1 MAKRLEAFQ
10 QLCDIVYEKKGY
22 TSRRRAETRNREKV
36 LDFWISRQRGCLRN
50 TANNIVDKE
59 LYITIEFFGM
69 HGVIADTDRVQMPV
83 TATTT
88 VSDVIE
94 YITAKYPG
102 ITIDKE
108 SVVTAVN
115 HEIVPLTK
123 ALRANDIVSL
133 FPHIGGG

>member
-1 MAKRLEAFQ
+1 MQ
-10 QLCDIVYEKKGY
+10 
-22 TSRRRAETRNREKV
+22 
-36 LDFWISRQRGCLRN
+36 N
-50 TANNIVDKE
+50 TANNIMDKE

-108 SVVTAVN
+108 SIVTAVN